1 MSEGTKQ
8 TVMLEV
14 QDRES
19 ARILCET
26 LSMNGYITK
35 AEKNKENVRGTW
47 LVFVEVKEVEK

>member
-1 MSEGTKQ
+1 
-8 TVMLEV
+8 MLEV

-26 LSMNGYITK
+26 LSMNGYMTK